1 MLQAIILIKL
11 IKSIDCVILIKLI
24 YRIDGA
30 SKLICFISSRYLVGV
45 LLIGALLIEHPK
57 LINLI
62 SKLINHSEAIPEVL
76 FAINLLVLG
85 LLLRNQS

>member
-45 LLIGALLIEHPK
+45 LLIGALLI
-57 LINLI
+57 
-62 SKLINHSEAIPEVL
+62 
-76 FAINLLVLG
+76 
-85 LLLRNQS
+85 

>member
-24 YRIDGA
+24 YKIDGA

-57 LINLI
+57 LINPNFQI
-62 SKLINHSEAIPEVL
+62 DKPPGGNSRGFICY
-76 FAINLLVLG
+76 
-85 LLLRNQS
+85 

>member
-24 YRIDGA
+24 YKIDGA
-30 SKLICFISSRYLVGV
+30 SKLICFISSRY
-45 LLIGALLIEHPK
+45 LIGALLIEHPK

-62 SKLINHSEAIPEVL
+62 SKLINHPEAIPEVL